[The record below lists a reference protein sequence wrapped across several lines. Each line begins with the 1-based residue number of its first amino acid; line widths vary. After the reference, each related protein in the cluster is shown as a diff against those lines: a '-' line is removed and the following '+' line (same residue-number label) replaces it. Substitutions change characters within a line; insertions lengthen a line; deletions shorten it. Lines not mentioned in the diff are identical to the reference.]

1 MTLLNELKRLFGR
14 LSLLQVAGAELAE
27 AERSKMAAHSVQE
40 HATAII
46 SYEAARI
53 KRLKAQV
60 QELTRA
66 TRKEEEAK

>member
-1 MTLLNELKRLFGR
+1 MTIINELKRLFGR
-14 LSLLQVAGAELAE
+14 LSLLQIASAELAE

-53 KRLKAQV
+53 KRLKAQIN
-60 QELTRA
+60 ELSKA
-66 TRKEEEAK
+66 KEQK

>member
-1 MTLLNELKRLFGR
+1 MTLLNEFKRLFGR
-14 LSLLQVAGAELAE
+14 LSLLEIASAELAE

-53 KRLKAQV
+53 KRLKAQIN
-60 QELTRA
+60 ELSKA
-66 TRKEEEAK
+66 KEQK

>member
-1 MTLLNELKRLFGR
+1 MTLLNEFKRLFGR
-14 LSLLQVAGAELAE
+14 LSLLQIASAELAE

-53 KRLKAQV
+53 KRLKAQIN
-60 QELTRA
+60 ELSKA
-66 TRKEEEAK
+66 KEQK

>member
-1 MTLLNELKRLFGR
+1 MIDYLKYLFGR
-14 LSLLQVAGAELAE
+14 LSLLQIASAELAE

-53 KRLKAQV
+53 KRLKAQIN
-60 QELTRA
+60 ELSKA
-66 TRKEEEAK
+66 KEQK

>member
-1 MTLLNELKRLFGR
+1 MTLLNEFKRLFGR
-14 LSLLQVAGAELAE
+14 LSLLEIASAELAE

-53 KRLKAQV
+53 KRLKAQIN
-60 QELTRA
+60 ELS
-66 TRKEEEAK
+66 KEEQK

>member
-14 LSLLQVAGAELAE
+14 LSLLQIAGAELAE

-53 KRLKAQV
+53 KRLKAQIN
-60 QELTRA
+60 ELS
-66 TRKEEEAK
+66 KEQKK